1 MTKNKIIMLAML
13 VIVFTVSSCSNSD
26 DSCTESV
33 WYEDS
38 DKDGFGNSE
47 VTQLSCT
54 QPENFVSNSDDID
67 DTNATLNP
75 NTVWQGSKITFT
87 KADNADWTQEANQDR
102 ITDNVWITRAD
113 YYGIFNIVVEDYYTR
128 ALNPPSDTQWAIG
141 TTADIGS
148 LTFQN
153 WEDMKDSCPYPD
165 SIVNQD
171 LVVHLI
177 TDNIYIDIK
186 FTAWSIYD
194 NGGGFSYERSTKN

>member
-1 MTKNKIIMLAML
+1 MAKIKILAIL

-26 DSCTESV
+26 DSCIESV

-87 KADNADWTQEANQDR
+87 KEDNADWTQEANQDR

-113 YYGIFNIVVEDYYTR
+113 YQGIFNIAVEDYYTFT
-128 ALNPPSDTQWAIG
+128 LSPSDTEWAIG

-153 WEDMKDSCPYPD
+153 WRDTIEHYPP
-165 SIVNQD
+165 SLVNQD

-186 FTAWSIYD
+186 FTAWSEND
-194 NGGGFSYERSTKN
+194 TGGGFSYERSTKN

>member
-1 MTKNKIIMLAML
+1 MLAML

-26 DSCTESV
+26 DSCIESV

-38 DKDGFGNSE
+38 DKDGFGNPE

-67 DTNATLNP
+67 DTDATLNP

-87 KADNADWTQEANQDR
+87 KEDNADWTQEANQDR

-113 YYGIFNIVVEDYYTR
+113 YHGIFNIAVEDYYTGTFS
-128 ALNPPSDTQWAIG
+128 PSDTQWAIG

-153 WEDMKDSCPYPD
+153 WEDMKDSYPYPD
-165 SIVNQD
+165 SLVNQD

-186 FTAWSIYD
+186 FTAWSEND
-194 NGGGFSYERSTKN
+194 TGGGFSYERSTKN